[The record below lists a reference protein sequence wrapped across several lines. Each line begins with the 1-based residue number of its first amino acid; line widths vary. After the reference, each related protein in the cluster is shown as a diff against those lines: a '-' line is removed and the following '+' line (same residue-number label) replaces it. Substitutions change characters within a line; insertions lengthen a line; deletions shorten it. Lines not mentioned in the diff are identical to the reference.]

1 MPNRSTSQTTP
12 DVTAVDLGFDEVSIP
27 TAAAFGLLRV
37 SALLAEEMDRELQE
51 AAGMGLSEMLVLIQL
66 MLSGGRLR
74 MAELANTLVVTRGGV
89 TKIVDRLTEEG
100 LVERVPSTS
109 DRRVIY
115 AQVTDAAKALV
126 REHQPRFDAIARH
139 RLAELLDDDELN
151 RFAVL
156 VDRINCD
163 NPGWEPPDSVVRTT
177 ID

>member
-1 MPNRSTSQTTP
+1 MAQQTSP
-12 DVTAVDLGFDEVSIP
+12 EVTAADLGFDEVSVP

-37 SALLAEEMDRELQE
+37 SALLAEELDREMQDT
-51 AAGMGLSEMLVLIQL
+51 AGMGLSEMLVLIQL
-66 MLSGGRLR
+66 MLAGGRLR
-74 MAELANTLVVTRGGV
+74 MAELASTLVVTRGGV

-115 AQVTDAAKALV
+115 AQVTDRAKALV
-126 REHQPRFDAIARH
+126 REHQPSFDAIARR
-139 RLAELLDDDELN
+139 RLAELLDGDELD
-151 RFAVL
+151 RFAVA
-156 VDRINCD
+156 VDRLNCE